1 MNIQVV
7 DDPPMDLLDSIEQ
20 DISRDPKSS
29 ITTILTKA
37 SVLSKYTFNF
47 GRLRM
52 GAGLP
57 PRPS

>member
-20 DISRDPKSS
+20 DILRDPKSS
-29 ITTILTKA
+29 ITILTKA